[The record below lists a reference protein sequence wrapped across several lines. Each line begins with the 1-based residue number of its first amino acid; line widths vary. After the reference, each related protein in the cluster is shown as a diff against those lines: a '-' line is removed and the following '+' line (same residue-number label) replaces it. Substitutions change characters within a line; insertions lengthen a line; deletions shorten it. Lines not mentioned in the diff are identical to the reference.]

1 MTSNYNI
8 IHESIIVRDIRF
20 NITVTERPDT
30 SNESMRWIA
39 KIDHAMEYA
48 YGSTADSALRAL
60 ENKTRKTLSI
70 FFE

>member
-8 IHESIIVRDIRF
+8 IHESIIVRDIQF
-20 NITVTERPDT
+20 NVTVTERLDT

-39 KIDHAMEYA
+39 KIDNAMEYA

-60 ENKTRKTLSI
+60 ENKTRKMLSI